1 MPKSTEARAASDGRR
16 LWKRSKPL
24 RDWVVVV
31 VIALG
36 AAMFVRVWILQQ
48 YYISGPSMEPT
59 LHQNNRVLVNKLS
72 YRFGDPDRGD
82 IIVFDRQTRADNG
95 GKVLHDDL
103 IKRVIG
109 LPGESVEIRSCRLYI
124 DDSVVAEPYLP
135 AESDGAA
142 GCSGSDFARTSVP
155 SGEYFV
161 MGDNRPQSSD
171 SRAFGTVSRRDIVGR
186 AFLLVWPFGD
196 ARFL

>member
-1 MPKSTEARAASDGRR
+1 MSTEEQVRADDG
-16 LWKRSKPL
+16 LWSKSKPF
-24 RDWVVVV
+24 RDWIVVV

-72 YRFGDPDRGD
+72 YRFGEPERGD
-82 IIVFDRQTRADNG
+82 IIVFDRQTRAESG

-109 LPGESVEIRSCRLYI
+109 LPGESVEIKDCRLLI
-124 DDSVVAEPYLP
+124 DGKVSPEPYLVD
-135 AESDGAA
+135 EDGNGP
-142 GCSGSDFARTSVP
+142 GCSGGDFAAIDVP
-155 SGEYFV
+155 DGEYFV
-161 MGDNRPQSSD
+161 LGDNRPQSSD
-171 SRAFGTVSRRDIVGR
+171 SRAFGTVHEDDIVGR
-186 AFLLVWPFGD
+186 AFVLVWPLSK
-196 ARFL
+196 AKFL